1 MARTI
6 SRFGCTA
13 IERNDTDTVVV
24 HMGARGHTE
33 TAEVK
38 TGVDA
43 MLGRGA
49 FARIRPFAIWERDG
63 DGRAHQ
69 QPDMIYAFRLSNEMF
84 DTLMA
89 RSTAPRPLVRA

>member
-13 IERNDTDTVVV
+13 IERSDTDTVVV

-33 TAEVK
+33 DADVR

-49 FARIRPFAIWERDG
+49 FARIRPFAIWERDR
-63 DGRAHQ
+63 DGVAQR
-69 QPDMIYAFRLSNEMF
+69 QPDMIYAFRLTNEMF
-84 DTLMA
+84 DTLTA
-89 RSTAPRPLVRA
+89 RTGTPRTPVPA